1 MIMSIIKVEFH
12 LLNGDETILKALK
25 QQVQASHPL
34 YTTEIYGRSLHITI
48 LNREVDADLEKEI
61 DDFKIKIEAKF
72 GRCVRYDFRKV
83 VIS

>member
-12 LLNGDETILKALK
+12 LLNGDETILQELK
-25 QQVQASHPL
+25 QKMQASHPL
-34 YTTEIYGRSLHITI
+34 YIPEIHGSSLHITI

-83 VIS
+83 VIN